1 MGMGDGPAAKKV
13 LASEYLEQQTRLAA
27 EAAEALKA
35 TAVKVRLHAGASFED
50 ASAAVA
56 AAAASGAIDWDLL
69 SGKKAA
75 AAEEG
80 EVGDEVGCSQVD
92 GDLLHAVHKARRAW
106 TDARRAVQTSKRAW
120 IHACRAACRAAG
132 RPMPRSLQIFPK
144 KTIKVKVWGAGWL
157 RVSQAS
163 A

>member
-69 SGKKAA
+69 SGKKAPQYTPP
-75 AAEEG
+75 G
-80 EVGDEVGCSQVD
+80 SPNSPPGTPKYCPPGSPNSPP
-92 GDLLHAVHKARRAW
+92 VHKKRHAC
-106 TDARRAVQTSKRAW
+106 AVQTCKRAW
-120 IHACRAACRAAG
+120 IDACRAAG
-132 RPMPRSLQIFPK
+132 RPMPRSFQIFPK
-144 KTIKVKVWGAGWL
+144 KTVRRKIWGAGWL
-157 RVSQAS
+157 RLSQAS